1 VVEQIHDCLNDFHA
15 HSGHAPA
22 QTRRKDQQH
31 RAHGIVRQRFTN
43 SRGVRANE
51 IALHLA
57 NLIGWNANAGKRA
70 KTSVH
75 AIHCFRM
82 SARLLIDDG
91 SRGVDCL
98 PGPITKLNAPLM
110 PSYGFDFG

>member
-1 VVEQIHDCLNDFHA
+1 
-15 HSGHAPA
+15 
-22 QTRRKDQQH
+22 
-31 RAHGIVRQRFTN
+31 
-43 SRGVRANE
+43 
-51 IALHLA
+51 
-57 NLIGWNANAGKRA
+57 
-70 KTSVH
+70 
-75 AIHCFRM
+75 M